1 MYGFFFFASRRRHT
15 RCALVTGVQTCA
27 LPIWIGVLR
36 KPFGEDLMF
45 GIMRVLVAALLA
57 VGQGNGWVRE
67 RRQQLFEPILV
78 DRVNVGTGND
88 NKQIGRASCRERVC
102 QYG

>member
-1 MYGFFFFASRRRHT
+1 
-15 RCALVTGVQTCA
+15 
-27 LPIWIGVLR
+27 
-36 KPFGEDLMF
+36 
-45 GIMRVLVAALLA
+45 MRVLVAALLA

-88 NKQIGRASCRERVC
+88 NKIAACNGTSPLQIAALREVLGADQTKLDRKSVVSGKSVSVRLDLVGRRSIKKKKINA
-102 QYG
+102 YNN